1 LARFSDIAMI
11 VGEAF
16 VRASTGGKDLSPEM
30 TQLMALVMFDGYEL
44 FPAAHAMPLPEHS
57 LPEAERDVIE
67 HAKRIGTYG
76 KIDRSA
82 QYQGRYST
90 EMLLR
95 SDNHQWARLRRLENL
110 QLRNAVIVAAI
121 SAFLARAPE
130 ILGFLDRLLR

>member
-1 LARFSDIAMI
+1 LARFSEIAPVVDI
-11 VGEAF
+11 AF
-16 VRASTGGKDLSPEM
+16 VRALTGGKTLSPEM
-30 TQLMALVMFDGYEL
+30 TLLMALVMFDGYEL
-44 FPAAHAMPLPEHS
+44 FPAHPMPLSDQQQPVPNS
-57 LPEAERDVIE
+57 DVIQ

-76 KIDRSA
+76 KIDRSE

-110 QLRNAVIVAAI
+110 QLRNAVVVAVV

-130 ILGFLDRLLR
+130 IMGFLSHLLR